1 MRAIPPYILS
11 MRIADLAYRID
22 FARACLPGREAVT
35 VGEIYAGIYWQPDRR
50 RCILRPARRGELRRR
65 RSLSSSTSLQRG
77 RIIPMPRTPPSK
89 PGDDRVVELNITLDR
104 ETAAGLRRA
113 AMDRSINTT
122 RLAQTIVST
131 TVNAGL
137 IDAVL
142 DDDLPAPKPR

>member
-1 MRAIPPYILS
+1 
-11 MRIADLAYRID
+11 
-22 FARACLPGREAVT
+22 
-35 VGEIYAGIYWQPDRR
+35 
-50 RCILRPARRGELRRR
+50 
-65 RSLSSSTSLQRG
+65 
-77 RIIPMPRTPPSK
+77 MPRTPPSK

-113 AMDRSINTT
+113 AMDRSINAT